1 MKQVMS
7 MVRGTRRGA
16 IAMVG
21 FLVAQCAAAQSL
33 GSVAYAPL
41 AASNVPTVSEWALI
55 GMAALLAVVA
65 YHALRSQGGRAL
77 KVWAAGLLAC
87 ASLSTALWNRPAVAA
102 PAPVEIALD
111 QAAGGVADIPHNA
124 DLFFPPFTHVYTVQN
139 QTAVAQRVT
148 GVSTRPDLLLET
160 PTGFTPECTVG
171 LVLQPDDMCYLKAN
185 GMNMPG

>member
-7 MVRGTRRGA
+7 RGVRWGA
-16 IAMVG
+16 TALVG
-21 FLVAQCAAAQSL
+21 LVVAQGAAAQSM

-65 YHALRSQGGRAL
+65 YHAMRSQGGRAL

-87 ASLSTALWNRPAVAA
+87 ASLSTALWNRPAVAG
-102 PAPVEIALD
+102 PAPVEIVLD
-111 QAAGGVADIPHNA
+111 QATGGVASIPHNA
-124 DLFFPPFTHVYTVQN
+124 QLFFPPFTHVYTVQN

-148 GVSTRPDLLLET
+148 GVSTRPDLFLET

-171 LVLQPDDMCYLKAN
+171 LVLQPNDMCYLKAN

>member
-7 MVRGTRRGA
+7 RAAQRGA
-16 IAMVG
+16 IALVG
-21 FLVAQCAAAQSL
+21 LLVAQGAAAQSM
-33 GSVAYAPL
+33 GSVSYAPL
-41 AASNVPTVSEWALI
+41 AAANVPTVSEWALI

-87 ASLSTALWNRPAVAA
+87 ATLSTALWNRPAVAS
-102 PAPVEIALD
+102 PAPVEIVLD
-111 QAAGGVADIPHNA
+111 QMTGGAASIPHSV

-139 QTAVAQRVT
+139 QTAQAQRVT

-171 LVLQPDDMCYLKAN
+171 LVLQPNDRCYLKAN
-185 GMNMPG
+185 GINMPG